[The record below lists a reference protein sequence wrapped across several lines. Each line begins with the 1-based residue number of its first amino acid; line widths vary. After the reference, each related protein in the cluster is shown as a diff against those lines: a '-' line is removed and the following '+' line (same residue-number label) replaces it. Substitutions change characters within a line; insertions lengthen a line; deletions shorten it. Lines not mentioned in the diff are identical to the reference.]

1 MSVLV
6 VTHPRRADK
15 LFARQ
20 PFEFRNFNAERTRLS
35 QMRQEAQTRADAERV
50 RAEKLQAELREAHKE
65 RDALEAKNEAYQAEM
80 ERELGV
86 HLERRQTDQK
96 EKDEMRLAAEVAE
109 QRSRN
114 AELAVANERRQLQ
127 QMQDAIRVR
136 ERVMHD
142 ELRQK
147 EIMMMDIRRAL
158 DEEIARV
165 ETENRK
171 RKEHLL
177 QALDMDHQREMEA
190 EQKKQIRMQDQ
201 LRQLEG
207 EKEALLRQQELDAK
221 LNEQKLKEKT
231 EKLEEVTADVW
242 QDSTVLQVEMQRRQ
256 LKEGMDMVDS
266 TLRLMC
272 RDELTTSDAL
282 IYLKTI
288 GEPDLG
294 KLVGY
299 MTQGSSRDEEE
310 AFCEATR
317 WSACLSGAA
326 MEGQEWRYKRK
337 PVPDLTPESF
347 KAKANT
353 DSSTDVRTYS
363 VCEKDEFG
371 MVRRPNGKMEERKV
385 HDGSWGEYIR
395 SRAFNRPKGPGL
407 TPLAPSALC
416 PVPSGRWVHSVPC
429 SHRICAWPVAGYG
442 RCADLIFQH
451 MAEMYTE
458 VEKYTDAKP
467 AGGFPQLFWNRK
479 TNREATPAEKMAL
492 FYHLVINTKVREQ
505 GQELPPP
512 TKIHAENNADL
523 LAGCWRI

>member
-1 MSVLV
+1 M
-6 VTHPRRADK
+6 
-15 LFARQ
+15 
-20 PFEFRNFNAERTRLS
+20 
-35 QMRQEAQTRADAERV
+35 
-50 RAEKLQAELREAHKE
+50 
-65 RDALEAKNEAYQAEM
+65 
-80 ERELGV
+80 
-86 HLERRQTDQK
+86 
-96 EKDEMRLAAEVAE
+96 
-109 QRSRN
+109 
-114 AELAVANERRQLQ
+114 
-127 QMQDAIRVR
+127 
-136 ERVMHD
+136 
-142 ELRQK
+142 
-147 EIMMMDIRRAL
+147 
-158 DEEIARV
+158 
-165 ETENRK
+165 
-171 RKEHLL
+171 
-177 QALDMDHQREMEA
+177 
-190 EQKKQIRMQDQ
+190 
-201 LRQLEG
+201 
-207 EKEALLRQQELDAK
+207 
-221 LNEQKLKEKT
+221 NEQKLKEKT